1 MWKREVLRMRLPSF
15 AYPENL
21 VVEDDPPKPAVPD
34 NRLDITAH
42 EYLKS
47 LYQDPNQ
54 PPSLRLRAAV
64 KAIEVETP
72 RISATANVLFDGA
85 TFADAL
91 ERCIQRSQSPPQL
104 NGSNQHEELVPA
116 SELKK
121 PFPSYRRF

>member
-1 MWKREVLRMRLPSF
+1 LLNVVEAVDEVLARIEQQRE
-15 AYPENL
+15 PEQ
-21 VVEDDPPKPAVPD
+21 E
-34 NRLDITAH
+34 RLDITAH

-91 ERCIQRSQSPPQL
+91 ERCIARSQSPPLL
-104 NGSNQHEELVPA
+104 NGPSSPLPVE
-116 SELKK
+116 ELKK
-121 PFPSYRRF
+121 PMSRYRRF

>member
-1 MWKREVLRMRLPSF
+1 MSERSPAELILAHQERLLSE
-15 AYPENL
+15 PEQ
-21 VVEDDPPKPAVPD
+21 E
-34 NRLDITAH
+34 RLDITAH

-47 LYQDPNQ
+47 LCQDPNQ

-91 ERCIQRSQSPPQL
+91 EKCIARSQSPPQL
-104 NGSNQHEELVPA
+104 NGPVEPLPPEEA
-116 SELKK
+116 SR
-121 PFPSYRRF
+121 PFPRNFRRF

>member
-1 MWKREVLRMRLPSF
+1 MLATVDGALAELEEGELQ
-15 AYPENL
+15 E
-21 VVEDDPPKPAVPD
+21 
-34 NRLDITAH
+34 RLDITAH

-85 TFADAL
+85 TFAEAL
-91 ERCIQRSQSPPQL
+91 ERCIERSKNPPMLNSPKTID
-104 NGSNQHEELVPA
+104 HEELVPV
-116 SELKK
+116 SEMKK
-121 PFPSYRRF
+121 PFPRPNYRRF